1 MKKIKYEMMETMM
14 RYIKKKEDLS
24 RSVTSKRQR
33 NLIERQCYQGFIDIL
48 YKWIMEMGG
57 EDDDRLD

>member
-1 MKKIKYEMMETMM
+1 M

-33 NLIERQCYQGFIDIL
+33 NLVERQCYQEFIDTL
-48 YKWIMEMGG
+48 YKWIMEIG
-57 EDDDRLD
+57 EGEEDVDKQWYKQY